1 MRPVADRERTRP
13 ASAPWA
19 DDDHLVGRAFAEDCV
34 MLTRDQ
40 GLLSR
45 TALPQSAVV
54 RGDPTED

>member
-1 MRPVADRERTRP
+1 
-13 ASAPWA
+13 
-19 DDDHLVGRAFAEDCV
+19 VGRAFAEDCV

-54 RGDPTED
+54 RGDRTED